1 MADFRKWLLAFAA
14 AALVL
19 GTGASANA
27 QNTAPFSCS
36 ASASNPP
43 LVRAEGV
50 TEEIGD
56 VVLTCTGGNPT
67 PMGTAIPLSNI
78 TITLNTSITDRIYNT
93 TTGLSEAL
101 LMIDDPYPVSPDPNP
116 PPTPSANSASTQLLC
131 PATGGVNTCGITST
145 GYTSGH
151 LGGDY
156 DGQITTV
163 AGVTYKHYNIFQG
176 AVTSANQISF
186 LGVPIDAPGST
197 LTVSIRLTNVRGN
210 ASQLT
215 VGSQFSLSPIQ
226 MFIAVN
232 GSQQIVINNP
242 QPIVGYVTPGLI
254 TSVTGVTD
262 EQCIPPSGFSL
273 TFTEN
278 FASSFKARVF
288 GDGRAANVPGFS
300 YNSESGL
307 WDTSGA
313 IGLGGL
319 ADHGTRLL
327 ARFSGMPAGITL
339 TVPAAVPLVRS
350 GPTASGMAY
359 YVQTDGYGNSAPGP
373 ISTSGSGNV
382 TVTLDSTGAGWVTY
396 EVVANDYTAVES
408 VTIPV
413 GVAYPA
419 APGTPGLGAGSVKLS
434 FAPIPA
440 PGTSG
445 WTTASPTTANPT
457 SFPIPRF
464 VDTSTAAGGLT
475 IVPCTCNLLF
485 PFITNQLGFDTGIA
499 IANTSLDPYG
509 SVPQTGPITLNFYGE
524 LSGGTALTTAQA
536 TVTTPAVP
544 AGCIYTMTL
553 SGGGSVMNCANG
565 PTGTVAPLAGF
576 QGYLIAQSQFLYCH
590 GFAFISA
597 QGGSSLAEGY
607 LGIELDYP
615 GLTRTMQTG
624 ESKGN

>member
-27 QNTAPFSCS
+27 QTTAPFSCT
-36 ASASNPP
+36 ASAANPP

-50 TEEIGD
+50 TELVGD
-56 VVLTCTGGNPT
+56 VVLNCTGGNPT
-67 PMGTAIPLSNI
+67 PAGTAIPLSNI

-101 LMIDDPYPVSPDPNP
+101 LMIDDPYPVDPDPNP
-116 PPTPSANSASTQLLC
+116 PPVQSANSASMQLLC
-131 PATGGVNTCGITST
+131 AATGGVGTCGITST
-145 GYTSGH
+145 GFTSGKA
-151 LGGDY
+151 GGDY
-156 DGQITTV
+156 DGST
-163 AGVTYKHYNIFQG
+163 GHYNVFQG

-186 LGVPIDAPGST
+186 LGVPIDAPGSSLT
-197 LTVSIRLTNVRGN
+197 LSIRLTNVRGN
-210 ASQLT
+210 ASQLS

-232 GSQQIVINNP
+232 GSQQVVINNP

-254 TSVTGVTD
+254 TSVTPVTD
-262 EQCIPPSGFSL
+262 EQCIAPSGFSL

-288 GDGRAANVPGFS
+288 GDGRAANVPGYS

-313 IGLGGL
+313 LGQAGL

-327 ARFSGMPAGITL
+327 ARLSGFPANVTL
-339 TVPAAVPLVRS
+339 TVPGEVDLI
-350 GPTASGMAY
+350 TASGSHTGTAY
-359 YVQTDGYGNSAPGP
+359 YVTTDGYGNSAAGP
-373 ISTSGSGNV
+373 ISTSTAPV
-382 TVTLDSTGAGWVTY
+382 TVTLDSTGAGWICY
-396 EVVANDYTAVES
+396 EVLANDYTAVES
-408 VTIPV
+408 VTVPV
-413 GVAYPA
+413 FVGYPT
-419 APGTPGLGAGSVKLS
+419 APTLPLIGTGSATLS
-434 FAPIPA
+434 FAPIAA
-440 PGTSG
+440 PGTTG

-457 SFPIPRF
+457 SYPIPRF
-464 VDTSTAAGGLT
+464 VSTTPAAKALS

-485 PFITNQLGFDTGIA
+485 PFITNQSGFDTGLA
-499 IANTSLDPYG
+499 IANTSMDPYG
-509 SVPQTGPITLNFYGE
+509 TLPQTGPITLNFYGE
-524 LSGGTALTTAQA
+524 LAGGTALTSAQA
-536 TVTTPAVP
+536 TVTTPSVP
-544 AGCIYTMTL
+544 GGCIFTMTL
-553 SGGGSVMNCANG
+553 SGGGGVMNCANG

-590 GFAFISA
+590 GYAFISSV
-597 QGGSSLAEGY
+597 GGSTEAQGY

-615 GLTRTMQTG
+615 GLTRTGQSG
-624 ESKGN
+624 ESKGQ

>member
-27 QNTAPFSCS
+27 QTTAPFSCS
-36 ASASNPP
+36 ASASNTP

-50 TEEIGD
+50 TEQVGD

-67 PMGTAIPLSNI
+67 PAGSLIPLSNI
-78 TITLNTSITDRIYNT
+78 TITLNTSITDRIYDT
-93 TTGLSEAL
+93 TTGLSESL
-101 LMIDDPYPVSPDPNP
+101 LMIDDPYSPNTYP
-116 PPTPSANSASTQLLC
+116 PSAVPSPFPVNSAHTQLLC
-131 PATGGVNTCGITST
+131 KATGGVGACPITST
-145 GYTSGH
+145 GFTSGAV
-151 LGGDY
+151 GGDY
-156 DGQITTV
+156 DGST
-163 AGVTYKHYNIFQG
+163 GHPNIFQG
-176 AVTSANQISF
+176 VVSGANQISF

-197 LTVSIRLTNVRGN
+197 LTLSIRLTNVRGN
-210 ASQLT
+210 ASALT

-242 QPIVGYVTPGLI
+242 QPIVGYVTPGL
-254 TSVTGVTD
+254 VTGSSAVTD
-262 EQCIPPSGFSL
+262 EQCIPTTTSSFNL

-278 FASSFKARVF
+278 FASSFKARVYSA
-288 GDGRAANVPGFS
+288 GIAQNAPGFA
-300 YNSESGL
+300 YNAESGL
-307 WDTSGA
+307 WDTAGT
-313 IGLGGL
+313 IGQAGL

-327 ARFSGMPAGITL
+327 ARFSGFPSGVTL
-339 TVPAAVPLVRS
+339 TVPAFVNLYAGPNIS
-350 GPTASGMAY
+350 GTAY

-373 ISTSGSGNV
+373 ISTTGTAPI

-396 EVVANDYTAVES
+396 EVVGNDFTAVES
-408 VTIPV
+408 MTIPV
-413 GVAYPA
+413 SVVYPT
-419 APGTPGLGAGSVKLS
+419 APATPGLGTGSVKLS

-440 PGTSG
+440 PGTTG
-445 WTTASPTTANPT
+445 WTTAEPSTYPV
-457 SFPIPRF
+457 PRF
-464 VDTSTAAGGLT
+464 VDTSTAASALS

-485 PFITNQLGFDTGIA
+485 PFITNQLGFDTGVA
-499 IANTSLDPYG
+499 IANTSMDPYG

-524 LSGGTALTTAQA
+524 LSGGTPLTAAQA

-544 AGCIYTMTL
+544 GGCIFTMTL

-565 PTGTVAPLAGF
+565 PTGTVPPLAGF

-590 GFAFISA
+590 GFAFISS